1 MSFTSGTKF
10 GPYEILSAIGA
21 GGMGEVYKARD
32 TRLNR
37 TVAIKVLPAHFS
49 DNAEMKARFEREA
62 RTLASLNTIF
72 AGNQNLRR
80 KIFDIL
86 CATGFSS
93 TVSLFRPLWG
103 FHRPPAE
110 SLAGNPGIRRHNRFA
125 SCETNAVHA
134 LENC

>member
-1 MSFTSGTKF
+1 
-10 GPYEILSAIGA
+10 
-21 GGMGEVYKARD
+21 
-32 TRLNR
+32 
-37 TVAIKVLPAHFS
+37 
-49 DNAEMKARFEREA
+49 MKARFEREA

-72 AGNQNLRR
+72 AGDQNLRR

-93 TVSLFRPLWG
+93 TVSLFRPLWR